1 MSRERQD
8 KTRIQQAQSKPKPES
23 EKTQVKPTN
32 RPQKK
37 VDATRIKKALAE
49 KNLRVQAAGREAQ
62 PEAKKT
68 DDRTRIRSSA
78 RPGTA
83 DSATANDKTRVAPV
97 RKKPAVS
104 PDSTRVQKPKTPSTV
119 QKSAT
124 VTQFKASRPSPNK
137 TRKTPVAPPVSSLE
151 AQRQSSMIVDKLSD
165 QRVLK
170 NRFVLEKVLGA
181 GGMGVVYKARDR
193 LKVEAQDRD
202 PYVAIK
208 VLSEE
213 FKTHPEAFI
222 SLQRESRK
230 SQRIAHPNIV
240 NVHDFDRDGDTVFMT
255 MEFLDGEPLD
265 ELIMRYQ
272 STGLPTDDT
281 WDILNGMMSAL
292 IHAHAENIIHSDF
305 KPGNVFVTGKGLAK
319 VFDFGIA
326 RAVAQAEHLEGSPRD
341 VTVFDAGNLGAL
353 TPAYASLE
361 MLQGAEP
368 DVRDDVYALGCVAY
382 EMFTGSHP
390 YNKMPADEA
399 ERQGL
404 KPKKIGNIKKHQWKA
419 IEKAIAFRRKDRLAS
434 VEAFKAQLTPTI
446 KSSSWLVSTIAI
458 LVAIGISAYFI
469 LFNQQPQGPTISET
483 DIRNE
488 VELQVRMNFYQ
499 ENIDQLISDPSFTQ
513 VWQNTL
519 WNDISEVD
527 QLTLGQDDWVAMK
540 KTQVHELYLAE
551 IEKVIEAGEYD
562 RAEQLIEFARRYG
575 QKPDRLN
582 DFSGSVA
589 QLRAQEAQRQIE
601 LAKAEKQRQQKLA
614 EQRRVAQLQA
624 KKAEKKQ
631 AEKKQVSSQ
640 FDIALGN
647 ANKLLECHS
656 GINMRD
662 FETAVNKLRQLDGRR
677 YRNAEPAIIRSLGAC
692 IRLISEDFPARAQV
706 TKDQGLRLFDSEL
719 LASIVIKSK
728 DPCDKSLAGKG
739 GQGKRAICRDKL
751 EGGGYGPDMVV
762 IPGNQ
767 QIKPFALGKFEVSV
781 GEFNRFCKATGNCSP
796 LSSNQDAPATSIS
809 IDSAQAYVN
818 WLGLESG
825 KTYRL
830 PKKTEWLHAAKSRK
844 RDLDPNRNCELSTR
858 GFQKGDA
865 LVNVKIGKQNPWG
878 LINYVGNAQEWV
890 YHGGRNLLAMGGSFR
905 KPMEEC
911 TITTSGQHSGRP
923 DDYTGFRVLREIG
936 G

>member
-1 MSRERQD
+1 MSQERQD
-8 KTRIQQAQSKPKPES
+8 KTRIQQAPSKPKPDS
-23 EKTQVKPTN
+23 DKTRIKSAD
-32 RPQKK
+32 RAQKK
-37 VDATRIKKALAE
+37 IDATRIKKALAE
-49 KNLRVQAAGREAQ
+49 KNLRVQAAAGGADPEDNQ
-62 PEAKKT
+62 PEK
-68 DDRTRIRSSA
+68 DSTRIRRKA
-78 RPGTA
+78 KPTEA
-83 DSATANDKTRVAPV
+83 ATANDKTRVAPA
-97 RKKPAVS
+97 RKKAATNSERTQV
-104 PDSTRVQKPKTPSTV
+104 RKPKTSAST
-119 QKSAT
+119 KKPAT
-124 VTQFKASRPSPNK
+124 VTQFKASRPDLNK
-137 TRKTPVAPPVSSLE
+137 TRVSAEKPPVSSLE
-151 AQRQSSMIVDKLSD
+151 AQRQSSMIVDHLSD

-170 NRFVLEKVLGA
+170 SRFVLEKVLGA

-265 ELIMRYQ
+265 ELITRYQ

-281 WDILNGMMSAL
+281 WEILNGMMSAL
-292 IHAHAENIIHSDF
+292 LHAHAENIIHSDF
-305 KPGNVFVTGKGLAK
+305 KPGNVFVTRKGQAK

-390 YNKMPADEA
+390 YNKVPADEA

-404 KPKKIGNIKKHQWKA
+404 KPKKIGNIKKYQWKA
-419 IEKAIAFRRKDRLAS
+419 IEKAIAFRRQDRLAS
-434 VEAFKAQLTPTI
+434 VEVFKAQLTPTI
-446 KSSSWLVSTIAI
+446 KSSNWMVSVVAI
-458 LVAIGISAYFI
+458 LIAIGISTYFI
-469 LFNQQPQGPTISET
+469 LFNQPPQGPTISET

-499 ENIDQLISDPSFTQ
+499 ENIDQLINDPGFTQ
-513 VWQNTL
+513 VWQNAL
-519 WNDISEVD
+519 WNDISEID
-527 QLTLGQDDWVAMK
+527 QLTLGQDAWVAAK
-540 KTQVHELYLAE
+540 KIEVYELYVEEIDRTVKAE
-551 IEKVIEAGEYD
+551 DYD
-562 RAEQLIEFARRYG
+562 RADQLIEFARRYG

-582 DFSGSVA
+582 EFSETVA
-589 QLRAQEAQRQIE
+589 ELRVQQ
-601 LAKAEKQRQQKLA
+601 KQRQA
-614 EQRRVAQLQA
+614 EQEKAEQQRQQQLTEKRRVAQVQA
-624 KKAEKKQ
+624 KKVAQQQ
-631 AEKKQVSSQ
+631 AEKKQISNQ
-640 FDIALGN
+640 FDVALGN

-662 FETAVNKLRQLDGRR
+662 FETAVKKLRQLDGRR
-677 YRNAEPAIIRSLGAC
+677 YRNVEAALVKSLGAC
-692 IRLISEDFPARAQV
+692 IRLLAEDFPARAQV
-706 TKDQGLRLFDSEL
+706 AKDKSLRLFDSEL

-739 GQGKRAICRDKL
+739 SQGKRAICRDKL
-751 EGGGYGPDMVV
+751 ESGGYGPDMVV

-767 QIKPFALGKFEVSV
+767 QISPFALGKFEVSV
-781 GEFNRFCKATGNCSP
+781 GEFNRFCKATGSCSP
-796 LSSNQDAPATSIS
+796 LSTNQDAPVTGIS
-809 IDSAQAYVN
+809 VDSALAYVN

-830 PKKTEWLHAAKSRK
+830 PRKSEWLHAAKSRK
-844 RDLDPNRNCELSTR
+844 RNLDPNRNCELSTR

-865 LVNVKIGKQNPWG
+865 LVNVKVGKQNAWG
-878 LINYVGNAQEWV
+878 LLNYVGNAQEWV

-911 TITTSGQHSGRP
+911 TITTSDQHSGKA